1 MTSNTECKNTTKI
14 RHLKW
19 KIKELEEENW
29 ENTAEIEQL
38 KDEIKE
44 LEEEECVKT
53 AYERNIIKPPR
64 NKSLPFFAY
73 GFYKPHQLAY
83 PVIEDFVKG
92 TPKKAKVKAKLKQ
105 INGIPVLIEEDYE
118 NYVEGYLIN
127 FKDGKEYA
135 AYKKVGYSRNNGIYE
150 WKVMDIDDQRANVL
164 VSSKPEL
171 FKGDGEWYNNY
182 DFNSP
187 KYDEE
192 LDIGIECYDWR
203 MDPIFKKPTK
213 YIRKLL
219 KNDRPTKNEEE
230 DYEKFLD
237 LQMFYMLLWVSID
250 RFLSFRY
257 GETKKNNVIFLSEEE
272 SFKNALKKHVKED
285 ERVFYDRKNVYC
297 TRDLRDYELN
307 PNKPTCSAMFF
318 YTIRNNVVH
327 NGKALKIEQEM
338 LLKALKLLLNIFD
351 DVVDAT
357 WEE

>member
-1 MTSNTECKNTTKI
+1 MTSNTECKNTVKI

-83 PVIEDFVKG
+83 PVIEDFVDG
-92 TPKKAKVKAKLKQ
+92 TPKKSKIMAKLKQ

-127 FKDGKEYA
+127 FKDGKKYA
-135 AYKKVGYSRNNGIYE
+135 AYKKVGFSRNNGIYKWE
-150 WKVMDIDDQRANVL
+150 EMDVDGQRANVL

-171 FKGDGEWYNNY
+171 FEGDGKWYNNY

-187 KYDEE
+187 KYNEE
-192 LDIGIECYDWR
+192 LGINLECYDWR
-203 MDPIFKKPTK
+203 KDPLFNKTID
-213 YIRKLL
+213 YIDFAIKHQ
-219 KNDRPTKNEEE
+219 KSPQTNEGKCI
-230 DYEKFLD
+230 KFFET
-237 LQMFYMLLWVSID
+237 QMFYMLLWVSID

-272 SFKNALKKHVKED
+272 TFKNALKKHIEED
-285 ERVFYDRKNVYC
+285 ERVFYDRKNVYS
-297 TRDLRDYELN
+297 TRDLRDFELN
-307 PNKPTCSAMFF
+307 PNKPTCSAMFY

-327 NGKALKIEQEM
+327 NGKTLEIEGDM
-338 LLKALKLLLNIFD
+338 LLKALEQLLKIFK
-351 DVVDAT
+351 DVIKET
-357 WEE
+357 KKE